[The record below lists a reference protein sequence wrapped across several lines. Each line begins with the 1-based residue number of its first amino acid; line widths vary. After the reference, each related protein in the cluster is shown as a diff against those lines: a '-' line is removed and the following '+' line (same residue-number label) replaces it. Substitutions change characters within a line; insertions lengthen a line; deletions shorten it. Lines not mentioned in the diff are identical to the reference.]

1 MTERGTTQTGNPFSA
16 TQFNLEIAGYLRTE
30 DIIYLNCTSREE
42 QYVISS
48 DGFGS
53 SEIFLGVYQDKLPLW
68 KSAFIIEQATSVH
81 MLNTQLLHDSSSSK
95 KSKSTQSGN
104 TKIHK
109 TLTYGNAIILRHLTS
124 KKYLTCQPRIGNQSD
139 YKLRFV
145 RSVGDGCWFIVLP
158 GNMASC
164 IGDKVKSGDGALLK
178 NHLTER

>member
-1 MTERGTTQTGNPFSA
+1 MEGANNPSGNPFNA

-30 DIIYLNCTSREE
+30 DIIYLNCESKDE

-53 SEIFLGVYQDKLPLW
+53 SEIFLGAYQDKFTLW

-81 MLNTQLLHDSSSSK
+81 MLNTQLHHDGSSK
-95 KSKSTQSGN
+95 KSKSAQSGN

-109 TLTYGNAIILRHLTS
+109 TLTYGNAIILRHVTS
-124 KKYLTCQPRIGNQSD
+124 KKYLTCQPRLGNQSD

-145 RSVGDGCWFIVLP
+145 RTISDGCWFIVHP
-158 GNMASC
+158 GNTAYC
-164 IGDKVKSGDGALLK
+164 IGDKVKSGDGVLLK